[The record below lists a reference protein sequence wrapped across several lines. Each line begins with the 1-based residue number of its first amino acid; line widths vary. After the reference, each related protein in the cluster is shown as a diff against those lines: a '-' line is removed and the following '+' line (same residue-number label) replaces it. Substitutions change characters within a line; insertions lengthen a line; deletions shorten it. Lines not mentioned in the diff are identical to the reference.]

1 VTALRTY
8 KDQFPISMGDIAW
21 SESKKSVVTVT
32 ENNLGVSLDV
42 TISVNGLPDGSVP
55 ITDLVF
61 LRRGAR
67 V

>member
-1 VTALRTY
+1 MTAIRTY
-8 KDQFPISMGDIAW
+8 SDKFPINLGDIAW
-21 SESKKSVVTVT
+21 SESKKSIVTVT

-42 TISVNGLPDGSVP
+42 TISVNGQPDGSVP